1 MQAGAVATKGVL
13 GDACAAGYRE
23 RSGMA
28 YGCARVPEVLSAVEL
43 EGFFAGFVPE
53 LFEPALGASM
63 GEEVEEA
70 QELAVDSELC
80 LPLQLPLVINS
91 SSSSSSSWMRP
102 EVLIT
107 QGRKA

>member
-28 YGCARVPEVLSAVEL
+28 YGGAHVPEVLSATEL

-53 LFEPALGASM
+53 LLEPALGASM
-63 GEEVEEA
+63 GEEVEGA
-70 QELAVDSELC
+70 RGGRGCADSSFDRSIL
-80 LPLQLPLVINS
+80 LYTN
-91 SSSSSSSWMRP
+91 
-102 EVLIT
+102 
-107 QGRKA
+107 